1 MLTPWAVWGHPQLS
15 GRDVATFWSPMVP
28 VSGLL
33 RVYSHHNPVLFT
45 PPPGFVHTY
54 FYFSCCEHVE
64 GGGVNRGVL
73 TARSSAGEGGA
84 HVVDAVSALDGRRTM
99 PWSRMAST
107 GAYRSR
113 NGPNRGPFVHS
124 AHACQTMR
132 LRRARRKG
140 SRPARHRPRVPQCTA
155 REQYGAPQI
164 VKTVPRE
171 CQVV

>member
-1 MLTPWAVWGHPQLS
+1 LTPWAVWGHPQLS

-107 GAYRSR
+107 GAS
-113 NGPNRGPFVHS
+113 
-124 AHACQTMR
+124 R
-132 LRRARRKG
+132 LRRRVGRVGRRRVACG
-140 SRPARHRPRVPQCTA
+140 VRRAGRCHSVPRHGNGTFPGGPDIYGIPSRPSYRWA
-155 REQYGAPQI
+155 
-164 VKTVPRE
+164 
-171 CQVV
+171 